1 MQVSGALEHV
11 NVKTLLSKIL
21 LQNEP
26 LLKEHIPKIWKQIIG
41 KNIDKKNLEKCITEM
56 SKNEEKI
63 DEKIEDSPT
72 GSGSGSGISG
82 SESGI
87 LGAESAGDEIE
98 LSALALES
106 ILINELVSRGS
117 LEALNEK

>member
-1 MQVSGALEHV
+1 
-11 NVKTLLSKIL
+11 
-21 LQNEP
+21 
-26 LLKEHIPKIWKQIIG
+26 
-41 KNIDKKNLEKCITEM
+41 M
-56 SKNEEKI
+56 SKT

-72 GSGSGSGISG
+72 GSGSGISG
-82 SESGI
+82 PESGI
-87 LGAESAGDEIE
+87 LGPEFGGDDVE

>member
-1 MQVSGALEHV
+1 MEHV

-72 GSGSGSGISG
+72 GSGSGISG
-82 SESGI
+82 PESGI
-87 LGAESAGDEIE
+87 LGPESGGDEIE